1 MRDFLII
8 KHAYERKSRML
19 VLSAYFTHMDLAKP
33 LREHLEHPIG
43 LDHGCID
50 LTSVADIKA
59 ERRARKHFKQRGKF
73 LHCSPAWLTFVHVL
87 DTQRFFSP
95 YWLRSKRI
103 NLVFDVRERMM
114 IRVGNSIHQQSPVNV
129 GAQSELIPTQRT

>member
-8 KHAYERKSRML
+8 KNAYERKGRML

-33 LREHLEHPIG
+33 LREHLEHALG

-59 ERRARKHFKQRGKF
+59 ELSSCTVRPPG
-73 LHCSPAWLTFVHVL
+73 
-87 DTQRFFSP
+87 
-95 YWLRSKRI
+95 LRLSM
-103 NLVFDVRERMM
+103 F
-114 IRVGNSIHQQSPVNV
+114 SIHSRSPSVAQREQSCSVS
-129 GAQSELIPTQRT
+129 G